1 MMHSKMPTSLEK
13 SAKQSTKEHAATPAE
28 HRMKRMHE
36 AKTKDMAQAMADA
49 LNAAVR
55 AGKAI
60 R

>member
-1 MMHSKMPTSLEK
+1 MPLKKPTEAAV
-13 SAKQSTKEHAATPAE
+13 SAKPSTKGREATPAE

-36 AKTKDMAQAMADA
+36 AKVRSAAEDMAAA

-55 AGKAI
+55 AGKPV